1 MVAPANKDRRSK
13 DSLAELRALLG
24 RVRSKGFKVDDRKR
38 AFLYRTGLQRVM
50 MSARTKTSK
59 GLPSKFF
66 EKLRSL
72 ARGDDLRF
80 ARVPIGHDYLVQLLP
95 GDALPIDLE
104 VRWIA
109 SRLSFEQKALNTYL
123 LRAYEA
129 GHSFARGNYE
139 KCLEQLQ
146 ACELQLGISLW
157 STELRVGVTQAA
169 RGIDAQKQ
177 FLKEI
182 RSVQKRGV
190 WPYVANAASVRAEPT
205 VSISW
210 FLEETRRRQDRTAST
225 DLLDYLQFRGSGE
238 WPDSNAACAR
248 ILRIEQSH
256 HVIDVYE
263 TFISYLQEA
272 STRKLQ
278 QRISDAISSALDVMM
293 DIEDARLSK
302 IHFAIS
308 GALDRDIPVHN
319 LDLTDAALAGA
330 SAEAQSRLIRRHFR
344 QEMTVEQLFAMSL
357 ATARTS
363 LRQEEST
370 NEKMIVVRG
379 LAETLRRRGYEATIA
394 GRADEKLKK
403 FAHVFA
409 ALPIGKALRCI
420 VEASVAPYTEVA
432 ARKLKL
438 AALNSSY
445 WGALDLFGYY
455 DSQHY
460 SALREKVLYGATVAF
475 ADRLAGGASEADE
488 VEIQEGAAAL
498 ADAIHLFRAARSDAA
513 AKAVRGALS
522 SKNRIVAAQG
532 ATIALNA
539 YARTGDIV
547 SASRLIAREHVD
559 RGVDPDAMP
568 VREIYHDLEWA
579 DMEEA
584 ACGPE
589 LSIALFLIQST
600 EGDDRIKTYR
610 RFALETLLDGFGV
623 TKPSELRGVE
633 THWSPSLLIFLLD
646 KVCTS
651 AMLDMLP
658 AIRSSRE
665 VLEERREICGYL
677 AVLDKGETE
686 RHRQEVLEISRT
698 LTLLDGLQTI
708 DGSRVHVDMESLSRR
723 LKPDLAESFQR
734 YMSLQKNADGQTE
747 GLLTILKEVE
757 KRKQQGD
764 HALTL
769 AASETDELL
778 VSMIMRSRDHFL
790 FNVPHG
796 LDSYI
801 SKRIRHGSIIGVVRA
816 PAERERVIA
825 KRNLNGSYRSGDTW
839 ADFVADNTQRAS
851 LSSAIIGTSKAIDQY
866 LIRLK
871 DTLLHVRSE
880 SKPYGLFD
888 APLNAASYLVIRK
901 FASEDIS
908 LDSFVDTMFTSLWAM
923 LTPSL
928 GQAQKLLR
936 QDSVAFVSEQF
947 QSLRV
952 KAQKILKNP
961 DERAAFDAAAVK
973 ASVGMQAALETAAS
987 WFEPAERSPRTYSL
1001 DEVVEI
1007 AVESVRATTAGFS
1020 PNIKLSSNTEF
1031 SFSDLALPL
1040 VCDVFYIALGNVA
1053 AHGRT
1058 EDESEIRVSV
1068 DLEDDKTHLLFTI
1081 ENTIDHDN
1089 FELVALQSK
1098 LESIKKDIAAS
1109 QGISRA
1115 RSEGGSGLYKLASI
1129 VSEAD
1134 GDSLDFSCADNR
1146 FSLHVRL
1153 SYSPDRPY

>member
-1 MVAPANKDRRSK
+1 
-13 DSLAELRALLG
+13 
-24 RVRSKGFKVDDRKR
+24 
-38 AFLYRTGLQRVM
+38 M

-59 GLPSKFF
+59 AVPSTFF

-72 ARGDDLRF
+72 AQGDDLRF
-80 ARVPIGHDYLVQLLP
+80 ARLPIGHDYLVQLLP
-95 GDALPIDLE
+95 GEALPIDLE
-104 VRWIA
+104 IRWIA
-109 SRLSFEQKALNTYL
+109 ARLSFEQKALNAYL
-123 LRAYEA
+123 LRANEVR
-129 GHSFARGNYE
+129 HLFARGNYE
-139 KCLEQLQ
+139 KCLEELQ
-146 ACELQLGISLW
+146 ACEVQLGISLW

-169 RGIDAQKQ
+169 HGIDAQKQ
-177 FLKEI
+177 VLKEI
-182 RSVQKRGV
+182 RSLRKRGI
-190 WPYVANAASVRAEPT
+190 WPYIANAASVRAEPT

-210 FLEETRRRQDRTAST
+210 FLEEARRRQDRTAST
-225 DLLDYLQFRGSGE
+225 DTADYLQYRGSGE

-248 ILRIEQSH
+248 ILRIEQNH

-263 TFISYLQEA
+263 TFVSYLQEA
-272 STRKLQ
+272 STRKPNE
-278 QRISDAISSALDVMM
+278 RISEAISSALDGMI
-293 DIEDARLSK
+293 DIPDVRLRK
-302 IHFAIS
+302 IRFAMI
-308 GALDRDIPVHN
+308 GALDQEIPVHN
-319 LDLTDAALAGA
+319 LDLTDAALTGA
-330 SAEAQSRLIRRHFR
+330 PPETQSRLIRRNFR
-344 QEMTVEQLFAMSL
+344 QEMTVERLFAMSL
-357 ATARTS
+357 TTARTS
-363 LRQEEST
+363 LRREESAS
-370 NEKMIVVRG
+370 EKMIAVRG
-379 LAETLRRRGYEATIA
+379 LSETLSRRGYQATTA

-420 VEASVAPYTEVA
+420 IDASVAPHTDVA

-438 AALNSSY
+438 AALNSSC
-445 WGALDLFGYY
+445 WGALDLFGYS
-455 DSQHY
+455 DSHPY
-460 SALREKVLYGATVAF
+460 SALREIVSDGATVAF
-475 ADRLAGGASEADE
+475 ADRLAGATSKANQAEM
-488 VEIQEGAAAL
+488 QEGAAAL

-513 AKAVRGALS
+513 AIAVGDALS

-547 SASRLIAREHVD
+547 SASKLIAREHVD

-568 VREIYHDLEWA
+568 VREIYQDLEWA
-579 DMEEA
+579 GMEA
-584 ACGPE
+584 AAAGPE
-589 LSIALFLIQST
+589 LSIALSLIQST

-623 TKPSELRGVE
+623 TKPSELRRVE
-633 THWSPSLLIFLLD
+633 THWSQSLLVFLLD

-686 RHRQEVLEISRT
+686 KHRQEVLEISRT

-734 YMSLQKNADGQTE
+734 YTSLQKNADGQME
-747 GLLTILKEVE
+747 GLLTILKDVE

-764 HALTL
+764 YTLAL

-778 VSMIMRSRDHFL
+778 VSMIVRSRDRFL
-790 FNVPHG
+790 FDVPHG

-801 SKRIRHGSIIGVVRA
+801 SKRIRHGSIVGVVRA

-825 KRNLNGSYRSGDTW
+825 KRNLNGSYRAGDTW
-839 ADFVADNTQRAS
+839 ADSVADNAQRFA
-851 LSSAIIGTSKAIDQY
+851 LNAAIMGTSKAIDQH

-871 DTLLHVRSE
+871 DILLHVRSE

-888 APLNAASYLVIRK
+888 APLNAANYLIIRK

-908 LDSFVDTMFTSLWAM
+908 LDGFVDTMFTSLWAM

-952 KAQKILKNP
+952 KAQKIIKNP

-1001 DEVVEI
+1001 DEAVGI
-1007 AVESVRATTAGFS
+1007 AAESVRATTTGFS
-1020 PNIKLSSNTEF
+1020 PNIKLSGNSEF

-1053 AHGRT
+1053 AHGLM
-1058 EDESEIRVSV
+1058 EKESEIRVKV
-1068 DLEDDKTHLLFTI
+1068 DLEDDKPYLLFTI
-1081 ENTIDHDN
+1081 ENNVNLDN
-1089 FELVALQSK
+1089 SELAELQSK

-1129 VSEAD
+1129 VSEVD
-1134 GDSLDFSCADNR
+1134 GDSLDFSCTNNH

-1153 SYSPDRPY
+1153 SYSPDVPY

>member
-1 MVAPANKDRRSK
+1 MVAHANKGRLSK
-13 DSLAELRALLG
+13 DSLAELRALFG
-24 RVRSKGFKVDDRKR
+24 RARSKGFKVDDRKR

-59 GLPSKFF
+59 GGACAFF
-66 EKLRSL
+66 ETLRSL
-72 ARGDDLRF
+72 AQGDDSRF
-80 ARVPIGHDYLVQLLP
+80 ARIPIGHDYLVQLLP
-95 GDALPIDLE
+95 GDALSIDLE
-104 VRWIA
+104 IRWIA
-109 SRLSFEQKALNTYL
+109 ARLSFERKALNAYL
-123 LRAYEA
+123 LRANEV

-139 KCLEQLQ
+139 KCLESLQ
-146 ACELQLGISLW
+146 ACEVQLGISLW
-157 STELRVGVTQAA
+157 STELRVGLTQAVH
-169 RGIDAQKQ
+169 GIDAQKQ
-177 FLKEI
+177 VLKEI
-182 RSVQKRGV
+182 RSLRKRGI
-190 WPYVANAASVRAEPT
+190 WPYIANAASVRAEPT

-210 FLEETRRRQDRTAST
+210 FLEETKRRQDRTALT
-225 DLLDYLQFRGSGE
+225 GLVDYLQYRGSGE
-238 WPDSNAACAR
+238 WPDSNAACSR

-256 HVIDVYE
+256 HAIDVYE

-272 STRKLQ
+272 STKKFNEK
-278 QRISDAISSALDVMM
+278 IFDAISSALDLMM
-293 DIEDARLSK
+293 DIEDFRLSK
-302 IHFAIS
+302 IRFAIS
-308 GALDRDIPVHN
+308 GALDHRISAHN
-319 LDLTDAALAGA
+319 LDLIDAALAGA
-330 SAEAQSRLIRRHFR
+330 LPETQSRIIRRYFR
-344 QEMTVEQLFAMSL
+344 QEMTVERIFAMSL
-357 ATARTS
+357 TTARTS
-363 LRQEEST
+363 LRREESAS
-370 NEKMIVVRG
+370 EKMIAVRG
-379 LAETLRRRGYEATIA
+379 LAETLSRRGYQATTV

-409 ALPIGKALRCI
+409 ALPTGKALRCI
-420 VEASVAPYTEVA
+420 IEASVAPHTEIA
-432 ARKLKL
+432 ARKLKV
-438 AALNSSY
+438 AALNSSF
-445 WGALDLFGYY
+445 WGALDLFSYS

-460 SALREKVLYGATVAF
+460 SALREIVSDGTTLAF
-475 ADRLAGGASEADE
+475 SDRLARGIGEARQAE
-488 VEIQEGAAAL
+488 MQEGAAAL
-498 ADAIHLFRAARSDAA
+498 ADSIRLLRAVRPDAA
-513 AKAVRGALS
+513 ASAVGSALS

-532 ATIALNA
+532 ATIALNV

-568 VREIYHDLEWA
+568 VREIYQDLEWA

-584 ACGPE
+584 ALGPE
-589 LSIALFLIQST
+589 LSIALSLIQSI

-623 TKPSELRGVE
+623 TKPSELRRVE
-633 THWSPSLLIFLLD
+633 THWSPSLLVFLLD

-686 RHRQEVLEISRT
+686 RHRQEVIEISRT

-734 YMSLQKNADGQTE
+734 YTSLQKSADGQTE
-747 GLLTILKEVE
+747 GLLTILKELE

-764 HALTL
+764 YALAL
-769 AASETDELL
+769 ATSETDELL
-778 VSMIMRSRDHFL
+778 VSMIMRSRNHFL
-790 FNVPHG
+790 FDVPHG

-801 SKRIRHGSIIGVVRA
+801 SKRIRHGSIVGVVRA

-839 ADFVADNTQRAS
+839 ADLVVENTQRVA
-851 LSSAIIGTSKAIDQY
+851 LNAAIIAASKAIDLH

-871 DTLLHVRSE
+871 DTLLHVKSE

-888 APLNAASYLVIRK
+888 VPLSAASYLVIRK

-928 GQAQKLLR
+928 GQAQRLLR

-973 ASVGMQAALETAAS
+973 ASVGMQAALEMAAS

-1001 DEVVEI
+1001 DEVVGI
-1007 AVESVRATTAGFS
+1007 AVESVKATNTDFS
-1020 PNIKLSSNTEF
+1020 PNIKLTSNSEF

-1053 AHGRT
+1053 AHGVM
-1058 EDESEIRVSV
+1058 EGESEIRINV
-1068 DLEDDKTHLLFTI
+1068 DLEDGKTHLLFTI
-1081 ENTIDHDN
+1081 DN
-1089 FELVALQSK
+1089 NVNLNNSEICSLQSK
-1098 LESIKKDIAAS
+1098 LKSIKKDIAAS

-1134 GDSLDFSCADNR
+1134 GDSLDFSCMNDR

-1153 SYSPDRPY
+1153 SYSPGRP